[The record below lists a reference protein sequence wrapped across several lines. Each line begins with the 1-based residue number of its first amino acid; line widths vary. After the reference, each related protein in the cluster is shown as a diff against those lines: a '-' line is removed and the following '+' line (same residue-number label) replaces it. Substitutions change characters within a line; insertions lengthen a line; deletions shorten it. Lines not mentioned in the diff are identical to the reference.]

1 MTPDPPRTGDAA
13 RLAARVAGRWQ
24 ARDRLLPRPG
34 RLPAGC
40 GAPLTVTGAGGRL
53 VAAGACEHWAGEPGS
68 LDLTWGA
75 ARRFRLTAHVDGPEV
90 AKNLDLLLLAWRE
103 HLATGPAAGGEDTA
117 AVVTWPSRDVEGV
130 KVLLRHGLVPLAVVA
145 ARVTAPECA
154 APPEATAATWIR
166 RAGPGDVE
174 AVVRL
179 GLETIRFDAHF
190 GVVTERP
197 GTAAAL
203 RAAAARALAGH
214 QPWVWLAER
223 DGTPAGMIWAQ
234 EPGDAGSV
242 AAMTSLAPAA
252 YILLAG
258 VTVKNRGRGIATALA
273 ARAHHDIGVA
283 GVAVTLL
290 HYAVSNPLSAPF
302 WARQLYR
309 PLWTIWQTRPARR
322 GAQAQ

>member
-1 MTPDPPRTGDAA
+1 MAD
-13 RLAARVAGRWQ
+13 
-24 ARDRLLPRPG
+24 
-34 RLPAGC
+34 
-40 GAPLTVTGAGGRL
+40 
-53 VAAGACEHWAGEPGS
+53 GACEHWAGEPGS
-68 LDLTWGA
+68 LELAWGA
-75 ARRFRLTAHVDGPEV
+75 ARRFRLTAHVDGPDV
-90 AKNLDLLLLAWRE
+90 AKNLDLLMLAWQE
-103 HLATGPAAGGEDTA
+103 HLAAVPDACGEDTA

-130 KVLLRHGLVPLAVVA
+130 TVLLRHGFAPLAVIA
-145 ARVTAPECA
+145 ARVMPLDRPI
-154 APPEATAATWIR
+154 PPNARALARIR

-197 GTAAAL
+197 ETPTAL
-203 RAAAARALAGH
+203 RAVAAQALAGH

-234 EPGDAGSV
+234 EPGDAGPG
-242 AAMTSLAPAA
+242 AAMTRLAPAA

-258 VTVKNRGRGIATALA
+258 VTAKDRGRGIATALT
-273 ARAHHDIGVA
+273 ARAHHDIGAA

-290 HYAVSNPLSAPF
+290 HYAVPSPLSAPF